1 MICTL
6 PSSLEC
12 GRPARTHKR
21 LTGLNISF
29 LMKEYPRT
37 GTMKP
42 QHTLGRAST
51 PDGGEIVLY
60 ERDGA
65 YIIRVNGLELMTS
78 RAHGS
83 EEDLARL
90 ALAKLTRKK
99 PKVLVGGLGMGY
111 TLRAVLD
118 VVPKKAE
125 VLVAEI
131 LPAVVAWNRSELAH
145 LAGAPL
151 EDPRVAV
158 VERDIAE
165 IIAAGPSAFDAVL
178 LDVDNGPAALTV
190 AENKRLY
197 GPEGLTT
204 IRRCLRAGGVL
215 GVWSADPDRA
225 FERQLRKAGFK
236 VATETVPAR
245 RGAKGPKHT
254 IFVATAG

>member
-1 MICTL
+1 
-6 PSSLEC
+6 
-12 GRPARTHKR
+12 
-21 LTGLNISF
+21 
-29 LMKEYPRT
+29 
-37 GTMKP
+37 MKP
-42 QHTLGRAST
+42 QHFLGKAST

-65 YIIRVNGLELMTS
+65 YFIRVNGLELMTS

-90 ALAKLTRKK
+90 ALARIKKKK

-118 VVPKKAE
+118 AVPKSAR
-125 VLVAEI
+125 VMVAEI
-131 LPAVVAWNRSELAH
+131 LPAVIAWNRNELAH
-145 LAGAPL
+145 LAGSPL

-158 VERDIAE
+158 VERDISE

-190 AENKRLY
+190 AENERLY
-197 GPEGLTT
+197 GPLGLTA
-204 IRRCLRAGGVL
+204 IRRCLRPGGVL
-215 GVWSADPDRA
+215 GVWSADPDKA
-225 FERQLRKAGFK
+225 FERRLAKAGFK
-236 VATETVPAR
+236 VSTETVPAR

-254 IFVATAG
+254 IFVANT